1 MSPDEKLIYMANQ
14 IAAFFVTQ
22 GHDKAVAGVAD
33 HLNRFW
39 DPRMRTRFLALV
51 QEHKAEMNALVVEAL
66 TLIKTPASPP
76 TPPRPR

>member
-14 IAAFFVTQ
+14 IAAFFAAQ

-39 DPRMRTRFLALV
+39 DPHMRKRFLALAPDR
-51 QEHKAEMNALVVEAL
+51 KAEMDPLVAEAVAKVR
-66 TLIKTPASPP
+66 IPAQ
-76 TPPRPR
+76 